1 MIQININGKIS
12 IDAAL
17 KKYKYKYSKLQIIQ
31 ELKERKNFKKKVY
44 PEGTRLKK
52 LNTYNLKKIKK
63 GTNRSFFIL
72 NQLFI

>member
-31 ELKERKNFKKKVY
+31 ELKERKKFKKKSVSRRD
-44 PEGTRLKK
+44 E
-52 LNTYNLKKIKK
+52 IKK
-63 GTNRSFFIL
+63 AKYIQSKKDQERD
-72 NQLFI
+72 Q